1 MSVSLSDII
10 INNNV
15 LLYIKEMIK
24 NRYIFRSVTC
34 NPDAS
39 ITEYINKNTKTVSA
53 SDIYIIDSHK
63 SFFPQD
69 LNKLSEILN
78 AENISNKKTKYLNS
92 LIIVQRTAHLS
103 PWSEKASQILIS
115 CGFNA
120 DITIEKL
127 TL

>member
-1 MSVSLSDII
+1 
-10 INNNV
+10 
-15 LLYIKEMIK
+15 MIK

-53 SDIYIIDSHK
+53 SDIYIIDSDE
-63 SFFPQD
+63 SFTTQD

-78 AENISNKKTKYLNS
+78 AENISNKKTNYLNS

-120 DITIEKL
+120 DTTIEKL
-127 TL
+127 TLLDFDNNTRLHKKIALKEL